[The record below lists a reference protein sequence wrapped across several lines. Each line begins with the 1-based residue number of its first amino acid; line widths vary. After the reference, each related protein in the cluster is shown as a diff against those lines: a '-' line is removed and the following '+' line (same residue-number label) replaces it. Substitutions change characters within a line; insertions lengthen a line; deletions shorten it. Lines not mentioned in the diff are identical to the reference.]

1 MLRPN
6 LELVASNKSQQTEY
20 IYNFMEILTHRNLD
34 IVTLPKFSRKML
46 AVTWFCSV
54 SARPSAGGV
63 PDTPDATEATRTN
76 YETTP
81 GTKSSNDMKET
92 AEYNV

>member
-1 MLRPN
+1 M
-6 LELVASNKSQQTEY
+6 
-20 IYNFMEILTHRNLD
+20 ILQC
-34 IVTLPKFSRKML
+34 
-46 AVTWFCSV
+46 A
-54 SARPSAGGV
+54 ARPSAGTV

-81 GTKSSNDMKET
+81 GTKSSNDMKKT